1 MGWLMMLII
10 LFSSSSFIGENSDKL
25 RAISLRNEFNL
36 SEIYV
41 PNPPF
46 LSIISYIISTILFY
60 IT

>member
-10 LFSSSSFIGENSDKL
+10 LFSSSSFIGKNSDRL
-25 RAISLRNEFNL
+25 RAISLRNGFKL

-46 LSIISYIISTILFY
+46 LSIISYILSAIFFY